1 MNDYPSTDRAAF
13 PVILPMTTRWRDNDM
28 YGHMNNV
35 VYYEYFDTAVNQWLA
50 TSGTLDVPDGPLVGL
65 VAESSCRFLSGV
77 GFPEPVEIG
86 LSTLRIG
93 RTSVV
98 YGLGLFA
105 AGAPEASAVCRYAHV
120 YVDAATRR
128 PVPLPEAMRNSLLE
142 VVAPPESGRKSGSV

>member
-1 MNDYPSTDRAAF
+1 MTEYPSTARAAF

-50 TSGTLDVPDGPLVGL
+50 ASGALDVPNGPLVGL

-77 GFPEPVEIG
+77 GYPEPLDIG

-93 RTSVV
+93 RSSVV

-105 AGAPEASAVCRYAHV
+105 RGAAEASAVCRYAHV
-120 YVDAATRR
+120 YVDAETRR
-128 PVPLPEAMRNSLLE
+128 PAALPDDMKSILE
-142 VVAPPESGRKSGSV
+142 SVAAVNHAKDV